1 MKPST
6 VYLYMKLLENNN
18 NITIKPNNKFSVV
31 TIVNWE
37 LYQTEEE
44 NVSSKLTTKQQQIN
58 NKLTHTR
65 MNKNVKNVN
74 NINSR
79 KYDEN
84 FLNNLINIG
93 G

>member
-65 MNKNVKNVN
+65 MNKNVKNVK